1 MEGKL
6 RGKRRDRGVGFEDS
20 DSDDEESRGPR
31 KPLNKKRRVE
41 GDTLD
46 TYGKPSSVWWLDRI
60 DPCLY
65 PGENPETRPFYNAYQ
80 ADLAE
85 DEDSGLAYLQQQD
98 SVGMHDRDDGSGEEE
113 VVDPAEVRRQVLEI
127 QHGQV
132 SDVTRR
138 FFISALIYGISVLP
152 VQCWIP
158 TVPIGLT
165 RQIKTRM
172 TTYEWR
178 MVPCTLAKLQQGVVL
193 LLIMSGTGAFSR

>member
-46 TYGKPSSVWWLDRI
+46 TYGKPSSVWWLHRI
-60 DPCLY
+60 DPCLH

-138 FFISALIYGISVLP
+138 SFISALIYGISVLP

-158 TVPIGLT
+158 TVPIG
-165 RQIKTRM
+165 
-172 TTYEWR
+172 
-178 MVPCTLAKLQQGVVL
+178 
-193 LLIMSGTGAFSR
+193 